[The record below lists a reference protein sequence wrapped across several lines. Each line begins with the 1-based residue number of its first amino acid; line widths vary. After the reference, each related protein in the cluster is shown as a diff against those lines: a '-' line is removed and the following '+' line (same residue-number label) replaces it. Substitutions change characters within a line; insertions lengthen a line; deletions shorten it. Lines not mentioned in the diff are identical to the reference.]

1 MTVLAAGAVF
11 ALASCSIFEAD
22 PQQTTGA
29 ITVRLPDQQTISAIC
44 EADAVAKNITSD
56 QSGLGGAHGQ
66 MVKSFKV
73 EARNLA
79 QKKTISQ
86 KVEPGSTVT
95 IDSLVPGDWDVV
107 IFGYEYSDEHPMFYG
122 NSRGILVNAGQTSQA
137 AVVLNRVEPNT
148 QFSVEMQAAT
158 ESLPYTGR
166 ANVKNVYVTYKGDE
180 LEQSGSAFFEYSD
193 ADNGGAQPSD
203 TNKLLIPMQDF
214 LEPGYSY
221 SATVYLFGSN
231 YSTLWSGSVS
241 GSMVSDGKFPVTL
254 NYVNSETQLQH
265 TPTQG
270 NEPDWLKLEDGI
282 SGQMESYYS
291 FNINFDPRS
300 YDQLN
305 VFKLAQD
312 VCGKVPVIVEC
323 GSVAWA
329 KVFTIKHSSEAA
341 ISSPSITLPIGETK
355 TLALPD
361 IAPEWPLFDNKAA
374 ASTTPYYNI
383 GFAQYSSYG
392 DKDHDTWS
400 AATFTPQTG
409 ANAYYDGTP
418 PNIKMKAEG
427 PAVFNWTMTV
437 TKSADYGYFT
447 EDEPLAP
454 GPSATKDFTGT
465 LTVAGVAAAEPAGGG
480 GGTASG
486 PQGMTYG
493 EFVQMPFSIAAD
505 KQVYFSPGNL
515 WYQASTSTFKF
526 ADKQYDIVGK
536 TANEDAFTAFIS
548 SDPTSYTGWTDLF
561 EWGSSGAGISGIDY
575 PPYTRKFPDGLQTA
589 LHVASMTGTNAE
601 LDWGVHNAISNGGNE
616 PGLWRTLTWAEWSY
630 LFHTRSG
637 APSKRAP
644 ARVNGIAGMILFPDT
659 WNPESMPSGMTLNYT
674 NATSSSDYYGANA
687 YSALEFSQLEALGAV
702 FLPAT
707 GCCYSVDDSSTSP
720 SWDGYDG
727 SDTSTSNSKYVSYW
741 TATAYSTGSDTKYKF
756 YTSNGGYNKAD
767 IGNRNESANTPAA
780 VRLIQDRPDY
790 YTVAPYLSNKIYV
803 SSATG
808 SASGDGSEASPLDSI
823 DSAVTKILEIADA
836 QDYTIYIDGQL
847 TTTQSMN
854 KGLLTKA
861 YAKSITIM
869 GKNGID
875 SATGEPNDGLVG
887 SYTQYTNGN
896 MLKIATPVPITI
908 KNLKI
913 SGGYSSGG
921 GIDIGGA
928 VYGNTTK
935 IPSDVTLGEGTLV
948 TQNES
953 GTSGAGVYVNVN
965 SKLTI
970 DGAVITKNTNKDGQ
984 GAGVYFAGKTLVI
997 KGDSIISLNECS
1009 YTSSGYSAVYCAYD
1023 SSNNGST
1030 ITITE
1035 NAQITGNKVTGVRVT
1050 GSTFELSGNAK
1061 ITNNE
1066 NQSTSTQFEGV
1077 GAGLVLMKGSTSVSC
1092 VATISG
1098 NAEISGNKTI
1108 NSSGSGAGVY
1118 VVTSYCTLNIT
1129 GGSIK
1134 NNSAYASG
1142 AGIRIRE
1149 GTVNMSNGEISGN
1162 TVTGSNGKG
1171 AGVLITSTTSAS
1183 AKLNMTGGI
1192 ITGNTFQS
1200 SGTGR
1205 GVYVD
1210 NTVYNYDNTT
1220 SSFSMGGSAKVASD
1234 NDIYLM
1240 TGTVS
1245 ASTPQPVIT
1254 ITSAL
1259 TDSGPFGAIT
1269 LQSYSL
1275 GYKVLSGS
1283 KANVENSASKF
1294 TLSDSAWK
1302 IDADGELMA
1311 N

>member
-1 MTVLAAGAVF
+1 M
-11 ALASCSIFEAD
+11 
-22 PQQTTGA
+22 
-29 ITVRLPDQQTISAIC
+29 RLPDQQTISALC
-44 EADAVAKNITSD
+44 AADAIAKNITSD

-86 KVEPGSTVT
+86 KVEPGATVT

-241 GSMVSDGKFPVTL
+241 GAMVSDGKFPVTL

-291 FNINFDPRS
+291 FNINFDPRP

-383 GFAQYSSYG
+383 GFAKYASYG
-392 DKDHDTWS
+392 DKDNDTWG

-454 GPSATKDFTGT
+454 GPSSTKDFTGT
-465 LTVAGVAAAEPAGGG
+465 LSVTGVAATAPESG

-561 EWGSSGAGISGIDY
+561 EWGSSGAGIAGIDY

-589 LHVASMTGTNAE
+589 LHIAGLTGANAE
-601 LDWGVHNAISNGGNE
+601 LDWGVHNAISNGGNQ

-637 APSKRAP
+637 APTKRAP

-659 WNPESMPSGMTLNYT
+659 WNPESIPSGLTLNYT
-674 NATSSSDYYGANA
+674 NSSNSYDYYGTNT
-687 YSALEFSQLEALGAV
+687 YTPLEWSQFEALGAV
-702 FLPAT
+702 FLPST
-707 GCCYSVDDSSTSP
+707 GCCYSVSSSDTAP

-727 SDTSTSNSKYVSYW
+727 SDTSTNSKYVSYW

-756 YTSNGGYNKAD
+756 YTSNGGDNKTD
-767 IGNRNESANTPAA
+767 IGNKNDSANTPAA

-790 YTVAPYLSNKIYV
+790 YTVAPYMSNKIYV
-803 SSATG
+803 SSTG
-808 SASGDGSEASPLDSI
+808 SASGNGSEASPLDSI

-836 QDYTIYIDGQL
+836 QDYIIYIDGQL

-861 YAKSITIM
+861 YAKSITII

-875 SATGEPNDGLVG
+875 SATGEPRDGFVG
-887 SYTQYTNGN
+887 SYSSSNNAN
-896 MLKIATPVPITI
+896 MLKIGTPVPVII

-913 SGGYSSGG
+913 SGGYYQGG
-921 GIDIGGA
+921 GIEVGCQ
-928 VYGNTTK
+928 VYGNTNR
-935 IPSDVTLGEGTLV
+935 IPSDVTLG
-948 TQNES
+948 S
-953 GTSGAGVYVNVN
+953 GALITGNKASGNGGAGVWVSEE
-965 SKLTI
+965 SKLTV
-970 DGAVITKNTNKDGQ
+970 DGAIISANTLDPNSTSAECQ
-984 GAGVYFAGKTLVI
+984 GAAIYSLGKELVI
-997 KGDSIISLNECS
+997 KGDSKITENTCR
-1009 YTSSGYSAVYCAYD
+1009 YSGGNYSAVYCQGGSNTEPVTIQGNAEI
-1023 SSNNGST
+1023 SNNTVRGLYIKGVSLT
-1030 ITITE
+1030 LK
-1035 NAQITGNKVTGVRVT
+1035 GNCKIN
-1050 GSTFELSGNAK
+1050 GNQ
-1061 ITNNE
+1061 
-1066 NQSTSTQFEGV
+1066 NQSTSDNRGENGGGGIYAT
-1077 GAGLVLMKGSTSVSC
+1077 AGSS
-1092 VATISG
+1092 AYEITISD
-1098 NAEISGNKTI
+1098 NAEISGNSAK
-1108 NSSGSGAGVY
+1108 NAGGLY
-1118 VVTSYCTLNIT
+1118 IASNIIT
-1129 GGSIK
+1129 VNFSGGS
-1134 NNSAYASG
+1134 
-1142 AGIRIRE
+1142 
-1149 GTVNMSNGEISGN
+1149 ISGN
-1162 TVTGSNGKG
+1162 TLTDAAGKG
-1171 AGVLITSTTSAS
+1171 KGVYLWMGTITEDRFI
-1183 AKLNMTGGI
+1183 M
-1192 ITGNTFQS
+1192 
-1200 SGTGR
+1200 SGTA
-1205 GVYVD
+1205 VI
-1210 NTVYNYDNTT
+1210 
-1220 SSFSMGGSAKVASD
+1220 ASN
-1234 NDIYLM
+1234 NDIYLASAN
-1240 TGTVS
+1240 TKITAGSLTPPSGVTTV
-1245 ASTPQPVIT
+1245 AT
-1254 ITSAL
+1254 IT
-1259 TDSGPFGAIT
+1259 PY
-1269 LQSYSL
+1269 SYEATQ
-1275 GYKVLSGS
+1275 VLDG
-1283 KANVENSASKF
+1283 
-1294 TLSDSAWK
+1294 TLSAYDKFAVTPAS
-1302 IDADGELMA
+1302 DGTLWYVGTDGKLTTTQP
-1311 N
+1311 